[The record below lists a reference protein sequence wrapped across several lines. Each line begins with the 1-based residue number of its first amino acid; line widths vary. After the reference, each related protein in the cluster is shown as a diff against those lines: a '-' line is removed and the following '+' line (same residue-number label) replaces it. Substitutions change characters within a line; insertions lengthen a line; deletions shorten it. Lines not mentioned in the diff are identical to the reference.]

1 MAKRDRSRGKVRSR
15 KENTRNERK
24 VIQNRELIT
33 FSFKYL
39 DQTQPSKKPETI
51 ARWEELGL
59 LNPLIIRLSEIS
71 QLSRDEA
78 VNQHQIKPYGD
89 FPPKIKT
96 YFFHP
101 QHVEENVE
109 WAVIE
114 GIGGKPRVAGFI
126 SESTF
131 YIVFLDSEHKF
142 WISEKKHT

>member
-24 VIQNRELIT
+24 VVQNRELMT

-51 ARWEELGL
+51 VLWEELGL
-59 LNPLIIRLSEIS
+59 LKPFIKRLSEVS

-78 VNQHQIKPYGD
+78 VNQQQIKPYGD
-89 FPPKIKT
+89 FPPKNKT
-96 YFFHP
+96 DFLQP
-101 QHVEENVE
+101 QHVEKNVE
-109 WAVIE
+109 WAVIN

-131 YIVFLDSEHKF
+131 YVVFLDSEHKF
-142 WISEKKHT
+142 WISEKKRT